1 MKVEIEFHD
10 STHRAIYT
18 NMSITRQ
25 WRYVDKNIHYYF
37 QTNDGQVIGKAYN
50 VALTIIWGAKIPINA
65 TEELIIGEFVELEF
79 AKKAIERYWEEK
91 DRTLEVQSEHLL
103 SRS

>member
-1 MKVEIEFHD
+1 MK
-10 STHRAIYT
+10 
-18 NMSITRQ
+18 RQ

-65 TEELIIGEFVELEF
+65 TEELIIGEFVELEY
-79 AKKAIERYWEEK
+79 AKLAIERYWNEK
-91 DRTLEVQSEHLL
+91 DRTFDMFDDVYKLPAGIVDEPAGKSF
-103 SRS
+103 